1 MATNKEKRERIN
13 ELEVKIAELQKEADM
28 YNAMQLAL
36 KLVINGTYGAFGN
49 RHFVCSN
56 PQIANAITAMGRE
69 IVKYMDEVND
79 KYWYEIWHVDYE
91 LHEHLGIETP
101 RKLDRA
107 TEPVSIYIDTDS
119 LFVGF
124 QPGLD
129 SSNWQGEEIDF
140 VHKVNDFR
148 IFNYFKVCLD
158 EYAKRYGVNNIQ
170 DFELERIS
178 ESILFLEKKR
188 YVQNVVFEDG
198 FKYDRLKYIYAKGV
212 ELIKSSTPIF
222 VREELTNLM
231 KYILDTRNELSISEL
246 NKKIRQIKQKFSMAD
261 IEDIASTSGVNNYDK
276 WCINDQTKYEY
287 ELGTPYHI
295 KAAIFHNY
303 LLNQNSEFKKKY
315 NFIKSG
321 QKIKMYYCKDRR
333 NNVFAFGRGSFPKEF
348 APEIDI
354 DAQFERTVLNIVNMF
369 INALG
374 LPELNSRLTFRLSLF

>member
-1 MATNKEKRERIN
+1 MVTNKDKRERIA
-13 ELEVKIAELQKEADM
+13 ELEVKIADLQKEADK

-69 IVKYMDEVND
+69 IVKYMDEVNE
-79 KYWYEIWHVDYE
+79 KYWYDIWHVDYE
-91 LHEHLGIETP
+91 LHEHLGINTPDKLETGG
-101 RKLDRA
+101 A
-107 TEPVSIYIDTDS
+107 ISCYIDTDS

-124 QPGLD
+124 QPAMD
-129 SSNWQGEEIDF
+129 SCNWQGEPIDF

-148 IFNYFKVCLD
+148 LFNYFKICLD
-158 EYAKRYGVNNIQ
+158 EYAKRYGVTNIQ

-198 FKYDRLKYIYAKGV
+198 YKYDRLKYIYAKGV

-246 NKKIRQIKQKFSMAD
+246 NKKIRQIKQKFAMAD

-276 WCINDQTKYEY
+276 WCINDQTKFEY

-303 LLNQNSEFKKKY
+303 LLNQNGEFKKKY

-333 NNVFAFGRGSFPKEF
+333 NGVFAFSRGSFPKEI
-348 APEIDI
+348 APEVDI
-354 DAQFERTVLNIVNMF
+354 DEQFERTVLNIVNMF
-369 INALG
+369 IKALG